1 MIGNNQLSDSKPYRL
16 VYLIMATY
24 EPTAADVAEWT
35 GGANEEQLV
44 DLQAQAD
51 RQQQRSFDRA
61 QVNLSARQTT
71 QGVMDHLSHS
81 DHKLFELSQARNKAE
96 AEGNF
101 HEQQR
106 IEAILDGI
114 VAGDL
119 QVPGAAPAA
128 KTAAPKAAEEPQVT
142 DPEVDENEQLTENF
156 RGSEILERVS
166 NADGIDRSEA
176 VMRWMNEN
184 SSEQDIRTFMGADA
198 DDASLVYEVAKL
210 RMDQENSGI
219 QPAETAS
226 FDETLAQQ
234 LTDQYG
240 HKASQV
246 VELSNAVGSG
256 QLTQAQA
263 MAQAAQDPTLLAV
276 AAQML
281 QSGAVSFAS
290 K

>member
-1 MIGNNQLSDSKPYRL
+1 
-16 VYLIMATY
+16 MAQEY
-24 EPTAADVAEWT
+24 IPSFEDVQEWS

-44 DLQAQAD
+44 DFQAAAD
-51 RQQQRSFDRA
+51 RRQARNFHDA
-61 QVNLSARQTT
+61 QINLSRRTSN
-71 QGVMDHLSHS
+71 QGSLDPIDQY

-96 AEGNF
+96 AEGNY
-101 HEQQR
+101 HEQAR
-106 IEAILDGI
+106 IEAMLDAA
-114 VAGDL
+114 VSGDL
-119 QVPGAAPAA
+119 KLPGAPTEEAN
-128 KTAAPKAAEEPQVT
+128 KAPKAAETPQVT

-166 NADGIDRSEA
+166 NQDGIDRSEA

-184 SSEQDIRTFMGADA
+184 SSEQDIRTFMGADV

-210 RMDQENSGI
+210 RMDQENAGI
-219 QPAETAS
+219 QGAKTAG
-226 FDETLAQQ
+226 FDDTLAQQ

-240 HKASQV
+240 HKAAQV

-263 MAQAAQDPTLLAV
+263 MAQAAQDPSLLAV

-281 QSGAVSFAS
+281 QNGAVSFAS

>member
-101 HEQQR
+101 HE
-106 IEAILDGI
+106 
-114 VAGDL
+114 
-119 QVPGAAPAA
+119 
-128 KTAAPKAAEEPQVT
+128 
-142 DPEVDENEQLTENF
+142 
-156 RGSEILERVS
+156 
-166 NADGIDRSEA
+166 
-176 VMRWMNEN
+176 
-184 SSEQDIRTFMGADA
+184 
-198 DDASLVYEVAKL
+198 
-210 RMDQENSGI
+210 
-219 QPAETAS
+219 
-226 FDETLAQQ
+226 
-234 LTDQYG
+234 
-240 HKASQV
+240 
-246 VELSNAVGSG
+246 
-256 QLTQAQA
+256 
-263 MAQAAQDPTLLAV
+263 
-276 AAQML
+276 
-281 QSGAVSFAS
+281 
-290 K
+290 